1 MFDFWR
7 VYISL
12 HFDAVRSFGPWGCWS
27 NGACMAFFVSSG
39 FAPPCGSGCWL
50 CATCHIGVATT
61 GSVQRFSLRCQLV
74 SGWRWYCFHM
84 TFSWS
89 FHQTNLAWKGLL
101 EHLDFYTRILQYF
114 KSCCSW
120 LICFFCFGNGAFWS
134 CFVEIHPWRRTASSR
149 WSRWHFGFSSFAAFG
164 LRARMCSPRPSLQP
178 PKGSKGYGATAWK
191 RRRKRSNWSN
201 WRKRRTMKAIQDGLF
216 RHVSRG
222 PKRFP
227 QFGVKHHIQN
237 SGWRVFC
244 SNKRWHWWRKPG
256 WDPGKVI
263 YNL

>member
-1 MFDFWR
+1 
-7 VYISL
+7 
-12 HFDAVRSFGPWGCWS
+12 
-27 NGACMAFFVSSG
+27 MAFFVSSG

-61 GSVQRFSLRCQLV
+61 GSVRRFSLRCQLV
-74 SGWRWYCFHM
+74 SGWRWYCSHM

-101 EHLDFYTRILQYF
+101 EHFHFYTRILQYIYYF

-134 CFVEIHPWRRTASSR
+134 CFVEMHLSGQHPPVDPGCILASPP
-149 WSRWHFGFSSFAAFG
+149 
-164 LRARMCSPRPSLQP
+164 LRLLVSELACAHRGHPYSLP
-178 PKGSKGYGATAWK
+178 GATEPLH
-191 RRRKRSNWSN
+191 RSAAGTGASGGRCEGRWQRFKMVCLDMFFWGSQE
-201 WRKRRTMKAIQDGLF
+201 I
-216 RHVSRG
+216 
-222 PKRFP
+222 FP

-263 YNL
+263 YNIIIHYITYSLAWTHIHR